1 MGAGGGN
8 LRTCR
13 RRSQVSEALEI
24 MDGEAMP
31 LAWSDTAEEMLSQ
44 LSPAARNL
52 AARAHEAARSAQHLA
67 QSAVTR
73 AMECGRILTELQ
85 AEMGKPVGGN
95 GSNQHRRATPPRGG
109 IAMRFTFGD
118 LASEIGIPARTA
130 ERWMALA
137 KAEAIALQV
146 EEGEVVEAP
155 AGPDG
160 RARTVG
166 GTPEAAE
173 AARAWRESLYAGET
187 PMARAA
193 PALWGALTTYKAGRA
208 PTDHARNIAAA
219 IAKLKTS
226 LRHLD
231 AVDAREVVELE
242 AMFVEVVPMIPQRWL
257 VQGGVR

>member
-1 MGAGGGN
+1 M
-8 LRTCR
+8 
-13 RRSQVSEALEI
+13 SEALEI
-24 MDGEAMP
+24 VDGGAMP

-73 AMECGRILTELQ
+73 AMECGRILTDLQ
-85 AEMGKPVGGN
+85 AEMGHSQGGD
-95 GSNQHRRATPPRGG
+95 RRSGNFKVPRGTLK
-109 IAMRFTFGD
+109 MQFTFED
-118 LASEIGIPARTA
+118 LAEEIGVGRRTA
-130 ERWMALA
+130 FRWMALA

-160 RARTVG
+160 RSRTVG

-187 PMARAA
+187 PMTRAA
-193 PALWGALTTYKAGRA
+193 PALWGALTTFKAGR
-208 PTDHARNIAAA
+208 PRRITRGI
-219 IAKLKTS
+219 S
-226 LRHLD
+226 R
-231 AVDAREVVELE
+231 R
-242 AMFVEVVPMIPQRWL
+242 RS
-257 VQGGVR
+257 RS